1 MTLKKGSIFV
11 VKYGGHAMDDE
22 NLNKKFAA
30 NVRELMQL
38 GAKVVIVHGGGPQ
51 ISSMLKKLDV
61 PSEFKNG
68 LRVTDPTTMQ
78 VVEMV
83 LCGQV
88 NKAVVNLFQQN
99 GVDAVGMAGKDGY
112 TIKASKIKGD
122 EDYGLVGEVSSIN
135 TRLITTLLNAGFVP
149 VIAPVGVGDD
159 GTTYNINADTS
170 AGGIAGA
177 LKADC
182 FVLVTDVPGVMDE
195 TKKLLPSI
203 TRTQAEA
210 MIDSGVISGGMIPK
224 VESCLHALNEGV
236 KRALIMDGR
245 EEDNLLLSLTER
257 GGVHTFVELG

>member
-1 MTLKKGSIFV
+1 MSVKPGSIFV

-22 NLNKKFAA
+22 SLNVRFAA
-30 NVRELMQL
+30 NVRELVKQ
-38 GAKVVIVHGGGPQ
+38 GARVVIVHGGGPQ
-51 ISSMLKKLDV
+51 ISGLLKKLEI
-61 PSEFKNG
+61 PSEFKDG
-68 LRVTDPTTMQ
+68 LRVTDEATMQ

-112 TIKASKIKGD
+112 TIKAEKIHG
-122 EDYGLVGEVSSIN
+122 DYGFVGEVESIN
-135 TRLITTLLNAGFVP
+135 TRLITTLLDAGFVP
-149 VIAPVGVGDD
+149 VIAPVGVGKD

-182 FVLVTDVPGVMDE
+182 FVLVTDVPGVMDAD
-195 TKKLLPSI
+195 KNIFASI
-203 TRTQAEA
+203 TRAQAVS

-224 VESCLHALNEGV
+224 VKSCLHALDAGV

-245 EEDNLLLSLTER
+245 EEDNLLLSLTGH
-257 GGVHTFVELG
+257 GGVHTFVELDA

>member
-1 MTLKKGSIFV
+1 MALQTGSIFV

-22 NLNKKFAA
+22 NLNKKFVA
-30 NVRELMQL
+30 NVREIMQL
-38 GAKVVIVHGGGPQ
+38 GGKVVIVHGGGPQ
-51 ISSMLKKLDV
+51 ISDMLKKLAV

-68 LRVTDPTTMQ
+68 LRVTDPVTMQ

-99 GVDAVGMAGKDGY
+99 GVNAAGMAGKDGY

-122 EDYGLVGEVSSIN
+122 YGLVGEVSAIN
-135 TRLITTLLNAGFVP
+135 TRLITTLLDAGFVP

-182 FVLVTDVPGVMDE
+182 FVLVTDVPGVMDDS
-195 TKKLLPSI
+195 KKLLPRI
-203 TRTQAEA
+203 TRSQAES
-210 MIDSGVISGGMIPK
+210 MIDSGAISGGMIPK
-224 VESCLHALNEGV
+224 VESCLHALNAGV

-245 EEDNLLLSLTER
+245 EEDNLLLSLTEQ
-257 GGVHTFVELG
+257 GGVHTFVEIG